1 MDEKD
6 IQIIEQLLT
15 REEPVLAFDEFKAV
29 VKMMYEIYKEVTKEK
44 NYGT

>member
-15 REEPVLAFDEFKAV
+15 REEPVLAFDEFKV
-29 VKMMYEIYKEVTKEK
+29 IVKMMYEIYKETKEK
-44 NYGT
+44 TND